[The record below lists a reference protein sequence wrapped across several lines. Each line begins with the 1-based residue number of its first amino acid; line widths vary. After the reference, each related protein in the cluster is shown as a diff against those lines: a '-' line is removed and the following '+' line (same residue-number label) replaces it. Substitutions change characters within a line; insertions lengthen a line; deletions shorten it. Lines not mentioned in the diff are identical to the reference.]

1 MSHKDVIR
9 RVGAWPVLALFAF
22 TLATS
27 QVVTAAA
34 DPTLDVKASTADHSK
49 FEELQLPFASGP
61 EVTAACLNCHTEA
74 SKQLH
79 KTTHWS
85 WAFDNPITGQQLG
98 KKNVINNFCVATAT
112 NWPRCTSCHIGYGW
126 KDEKFDF
133 TSEKNVDCLV
143 CHDTT
148 GTYKKFPAGAGHPAY
163 KAKKF
168 PPKKGKLFEPPD
180 LNKVA
185 QSVGNP
191 TRQNCGACHFFGG
204 GGDAVKHG
212 DLDSSMFNPKRE
224 LDVHMGTDGLDFTC
238 QTCHSTGS
246 HEVAGSRYVT
256 KSVDKEGV
264 DVPGRGDQS
273 RATCESC
280 HGMRPHPEESN
291 VKLNDHT
298 DKVACQTCHIPEFAR
313 GNKRTKTWWDW
324 SKAGAKGPN
333 GKKIEKDANGDV
345 THHFKKGEF
354 RWESNVVPTY
364 RWFDGEIK
372 YTLLGEKIDPS
383 GVVPINGIKG
393 DYNDPDSRIW
403 PFKVMRGKQPYD
415 TVNQILA
422 VPHLFGKDDTAF
434 WKNFDWGKALTTGL
448 QARGQQFSGEYD
460 FVETEYFWPI
470 THMVATKE
478 EALGCDACHARDG
491 RLAGVNGFYMP
502 GRDRYEW
509 LDTIGWLL
517 AGLALLGVLGHGLL
531 RVFLHGRQK

>member
-1 MSHKDVIR
+1 MPHPDSVR
-9 RVGAWPVLALFAF
+9 PVRCWPALIIAAFSLAASQAAF
-22 TLATS
+22 TAATAPPA
-27 QVVTAAA
+27 TK
-34 DPTLDVKASTADHSK
+34 PSTADHSK

-79 KTTHWS
+79 KTTHWT
-85 WAFDNPITGQQLG
+85 WAFDNPLTGQELG

-126 KDEKFDF
+126 KNDEFNF
-133 TSEKNVDCLV
+133 ASEKNVDCLV

-148 GTYKKFPAGAGHPAY
+148 GTYKKYPAGAGHPVY
-163 KAKKF
+163 EPKKF

-191 TRQNCGACHFFGG
+191 SRKNCGACHFFGG

-212 DLDSSMFNPKRE
+212 DLDSSLFSPKRE
-224 LDVHMGTDGLDFTC
+224 LDVHMGTDGLNFSC
-238 QTCHSTGS
+238 QTCHTTGS
-246 HEVAGSRYVT
+246 HEVAGSRYMT
-256 KSVDKEGV
+256 QAVDKEGV
-264 DVPGRGDQS
+264 DIPGRGDQS

-280 HGMRPHPEESN
+280 HGTRPHPETAN

-313 GNKRTKTWWDW
+313 GGKRTKTWWDW

-333 GKKIEKDANGDV
+333 GKKIEKDGEGYV
-345 THHFKKGEF
+345 THHVKKGEF
-354 RWESNVVPTY
+354 RWEANVTPTY

-372 YTLLGEKIDPS
+372 YTLLGEKIDPG
-383 GVVPINGIKG
+383 GVVPINGVKG

-415 TVNQILA
+415 SVQNILA

-434 WKNFDWGKALTTGL
+434 WKNFDWKKALTTGL
-448 QARGQQFSGEYD
+448 QARNQEFSGEYG
-460 FVETEYFWPI
+460 FVETEFFWPI
-470 THMVATKE
+470 THMVAPKE
-478 EALGCDACHARDG
+478 EAIGCDGCHARDG

-502 GRDRYEW
+502 GRDRFDW
-509 LDTIGWLL
+509 LDTIGWLI

-531 RVFLHGRQK
+531 RIVLQRKGS